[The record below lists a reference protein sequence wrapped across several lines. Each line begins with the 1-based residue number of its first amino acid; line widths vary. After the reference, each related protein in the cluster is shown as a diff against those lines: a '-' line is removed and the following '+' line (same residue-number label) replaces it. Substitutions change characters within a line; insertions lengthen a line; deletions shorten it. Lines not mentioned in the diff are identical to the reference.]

1 MNKEEGA
8 SDKAGTMLNHL
19 KQMSNEISTL
29 LKYDRTGESFCA
41 AEAME
46 NTEPG
51 CSVLTPEQ
59 ICSQLSMVLNS
70 GGNTE
75 PSEKSTSREK
85 GAATN
90 SNPVLAS
97 SSRKCRRERK
107 GRKGEQPKRARDKA
121 SGTKVEKRPKRRL
134 KQNHTRKGEKRLEN
148 SEDPRLDFK
157 PSCPP
162 VLLRPT
168 TYVVEISPDKTI
180 LEDNPSNLNPTPPC
194 PNPHPCSPPS
204 TTVLE
209 IPRIYLPTSEPNLSS
224 PPQKSLVN
232 FEIVHPSLATSS
244 NTAKGVANA
253 GSSTTT
259 GIGGISETEKQT
271 KTVNDKPLQDSTKC
285 RPLNYDLLGRLIDEP
300 VLMLFYRS
308 FHSCSLSDNL
318 NICLLDPTGEGS
330 PPSNRGTEIQP
341 KWLQVT
347 QKRLHV
353 DPHHGPVTL
362 ARLLV
367 SNSGIL
373 KFQILFPFAKTVFTR
388 LLGSCDISE
397 VLSELSPQHVLCPGL
412 PNYQENH
419 SLLGFHPENVRILQ
433 MPDSHRY
440 DHKHCQVFHRPRYA
454 ALNERQNDNMCTE
467 CLELQVSILR
477 LIFTR
482 FSRTEQEKRVLHALP
497 SATSSAPLPLSV
509 TSAKDSSS
517 DGCNSKSGDR
527 QSEFLQTF
535 AHFS

>member
-1 MNKEEGA
+1 MNKGEGTT
-8 SDKAGTMLNHL
+8 DKAGTMLNHL

-46 NTEPG
+46 NTESG

-70 GGNTE
+70 GGSAE

-90 SNPVLAS
+90 TNPA
-97 SSRKCRRERK
+97 SSRKGRRERK
-107 GRKGEQPKRARDKA
+107 SRKGEQPKRARDSRA
-121 SGTKVEKRPKRRL
+121 SGAKVEKRPKRRL
-134 KQNHTRKGEKRLEN
+134 KQNHTRKGERKLEN
-148 SEDPRLDFK
+148 SEDPRVDFK

-162 VLLRPT
+162 VLLQPS

-180 LEDNPSNLNPTPPC
+180 LEDNPSNLNPTPPR
-194 PNPHPCSPPS
+194 PNPHPCSPPR
-204 TTVLE
+204 TNVIE
-209 IPRIYLPTSEPNLSS
+209 IPRIYLPTSEHNLSS
-224 PPQKSLVN
+224 SPQQSLVN
-232 FEIVHPSLATSS
+232 FEILHPSLMTTSA
-244 NTAKGVANA
+244 NTAKSVPTPC
-253 GSSTTT
+253 SSTTA
-259 GIGGISETEKQT
+259 IAGISDAEKPT
-271 KTVNDKPLQDSTKC
+271 KTPNDKPLQDSTKC
-285 RPLNYDLLGRLIDEP
+285 RPLNYDLLGRLIGEP

-318 NICLLDPTGEGS
+318 NISLLDPSTEG
-330 PPSNRGTEIQP
+330 PQTNPGTEIQP

-347 QKRLHV
+347 QKFLHV

-373 KFQILFPFAKTVFTR
+373 KFQILFPFVKTVFTR
-388 LLGSCDISE
+388 LIGSCDISE

-440 DHKHCQVFHRPRYA
+440 DHKQCPIFHRPRYA
-454 ALNERQNDNMCTE
+454 ASNEKQNDNMCTE

-497 SATSSAPLPLSV
+497 PATSSSPLSV
-509 TSAKDSSS
+509 TSTKDPSS
-517 DGCNSKSGDR
+517 DACNSRSAGR
-527 QSEFLQTF
+527 QSEFCSFGEVHVYL
-535 AHFS
+535 